1 MAGRGGHPAGSTRG
15 RGDGPYVAGAPRGAG
30 LGLPKAGGAGS
41 PLANTGQLET
51 PQNSHGDHRKSR
63 GLTFPS
69 PGARPARRGASV
81 WQRQGR
87 GAGPAPS
94 RGPRV
99 PGRGRSGG
107 SGAAGPTCAGARGA
121 RRPLASR
128 RRRLAVSRFH
138 SGRVLPRC
146 RTRLPAAPLATSVP
160 GDCGAHAPAAPSPPP
175 SRQFLPRH
183 PTPAVTCRG
192 PSVQGHA
199 SCRTRPLL
207 AGRLALARTH
217 ASAPARDTQV
227 RKLGL
232 TETAQHPP
240 TEQPAR
246 QGAGGPWGARPGGDA
261 GDHANALSGHMKVTG
276 SPSHVL
282 CTPWEAR
289 SPSAKSV
296 LLPEGGEGRCA
307 PTGAPRSGD
316 EEQLPRGALRGT
328 PSPPSRPPPASIQ
341 TSVGTWD
348 IRE

>member
-1 MAGRGGHPAGSTRG
+1 MDPAQQRTRG
-15 RGDGPYVAGAPRGAG
+15 RRRRAARPRRAPRGKHAG
-30 LGLPKAGGAGS
+30 KGRRALCRRRAPGGRPRPSQGGRRGKSPRKHWAAGNAPK
-41 PLANTGQLET
+41 LARRLQKV
-51 PQNSHGDHRKSR
+51 S

-81 WQRQGR
+81 WQWQGR

-183 PTPAVTCRG
+183 PTPAVTCRW
-192 PSVQGHA
+192 
-199 SCRTRPLL
+199 PL
-207 AGRLALARTH
+207 
-217 ASAPARDTQV
+217 
-227 RKLGL
+227 
-232 TETAQHPP
+232 
-240 TEQPAR
+240 
-246 QGAGGPWGARPGGDA
+246 RPG
-261 GDHANALSGHMKVTG
+261 T
-276 SPSHVL
+276 
-282 CTPWEAR
+282 R
-289 SPSAKSV
+289 
-296 LLPEGGEGRCA
+296 LLQDTA
-307 PTGAPRSGD
+307 APR
-316 EEQLPRGALRGT
+316 
-328 PSPPSRPPPASIQ
+328 RPPGAC
-341 TSVGTWD
+341 TD
-348 IRE
+348 ARECPGA